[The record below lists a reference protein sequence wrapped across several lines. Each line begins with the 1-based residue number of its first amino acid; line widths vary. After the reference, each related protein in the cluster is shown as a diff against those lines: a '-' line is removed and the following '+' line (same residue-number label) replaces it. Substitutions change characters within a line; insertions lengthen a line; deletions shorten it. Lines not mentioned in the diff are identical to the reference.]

1 MRCENCKASNEVHYA
16 ESDAMD
22 WYCNAGVPDNEMYED
37 KNGEL
42 GCRLHWKTI
51 QKRVE
56 ENERAW
62 LRDKEQFVEWYLKEQ
77 ENENGKK

>member
-1 MRCENCKASNEVHYA
+1 
-16 ESDAMD
+16 
-22 WYCNAGVPDNEMYED
+22 MYED